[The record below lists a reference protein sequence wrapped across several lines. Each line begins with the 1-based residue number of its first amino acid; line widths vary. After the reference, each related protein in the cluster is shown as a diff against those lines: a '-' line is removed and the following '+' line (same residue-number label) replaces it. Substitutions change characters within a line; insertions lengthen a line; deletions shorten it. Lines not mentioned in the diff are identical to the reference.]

1 LITVSIQIPD
11 IEVIDVKQSGEK
23 TADIIAKISHD
34 LDEGSVIFQRM
45 RNGIRKNIEG
55 TNQNMYS

>member
-1 LITVSIQIPD
+1 VITVNIQIPD

-34 LDEGSVIFQRM
+34 LDE
-45 RNGIRKNIEG
+45 
-55 TNQNMYS
+55 